1 MSQQKEHSIIELQQI
16 IAQMFVDFKRNCV
29 HFSINHAKF
38 FTSALDLYL
47 TPIMYLVEVDGPYPK
62 FKFTLNFISFH
73 ITIVE

>member
-1 MSQQKEHSIIELQQI
+1 MSHHKEHSIIELQQI

-29 HFSINHAKF
+29 QFSINHAKF

-47 TPIMYLVEVDGPYPK
+47 TPIMYLVKVDGPYSK
-62 FKFTLNFISFH
+62 FKYTLNFISFH